1 MFYKV
6 ALGLAVCFGAM
17 SLESNSADAGD
28 CYYGRG
34 YGGYGVGV
42 PYRAN
47 YGYGVPSS
55 AFRPGYG
62 YGYGAYRSSIT
73 RVPSSYY
80 RPGLPMG
87 ASYIGPRVGVGPG
100 YGYGYGYGAYR
111 RSGISIGIG
120 F

>member
-6 ALGLAVCFGAM
+6 ALGFAVCFGAM
-17 SLESNSADAGD
+17 SLESNSAEAGD

-47 YGYGVPSS
+47 YGYRVPSS
-55 AFRPGYG
+55 AFRSSYG
-62 YGYGAYRSSIT
+62 YGYGVYRSPVN
-73 RVPSSYY
+73 RFPSSYY

-100 YGYGYGYGAYR
+100 FGYGYGAYR